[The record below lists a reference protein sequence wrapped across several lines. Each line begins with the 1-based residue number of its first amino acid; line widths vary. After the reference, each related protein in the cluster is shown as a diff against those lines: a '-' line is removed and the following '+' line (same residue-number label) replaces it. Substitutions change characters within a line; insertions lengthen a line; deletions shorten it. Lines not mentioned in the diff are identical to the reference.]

1 MPSLATQ
8 PLLYTPDI
16 EMLEPDEAETAAAI
30 VDTLRSIMETTSADY
45 GHAVRSV
52 HAKSHGILRGELR
65 VADVL
70 PPELAQGLFA
80 HAATYPVALRFSTN
94 PGDILDDSI
103 SVPRGLAIKVV
114 GVEGERLP
122 GSDGAV
128 QDFVMVNG
136 PAFLSPDAKGFLR
149 SLKLLAKTTDAPQ
162 SLKKIASA
170 ALRGA
175 ETLVEAVGGQSGT
188 LKALGGHPNT
198 HILGETFYTQAP
210 MRYGRYIAKLS
221 LAPVS
226 AGLTALTGTKIA
238 VSGHPNALR
247 EAIDAFFAANRGE
260 WELRVQLLTNPETM
274 PVEDSSVV
282 WPEDESPYLPVGRI
296 TALPQPGWSEAR
308 SRAVDDGMAFSP
320 WNGLAAHRP
329 LGSIMRCRQ
338 PAYTMSA
345 DFRASFNGC
354 PIHQPRAAADLDF

>member
-1 MPSLATQ
+1 MHAPLH
-8 PLLYTPDI
+8 PLLYAPDC

-30 VDTLRSIMETTSADY
+30 VETLRSIMETTSADY

-65 VADVL
+65 ISDIL
-70 PPELAQGLFA
+70 PPELAEGLFA
-80 HAATYPVALRFSTN
+80 HAATYPVVLRFSTN

-114 GVEGERLP
+114 GVEGERLE
-122 GSDGAV
+122 GSDGSV

-149 SLKLLAKTTDAPQ
+149 SLKLLAGTTDAPQ
-162 SLKKIASA
+162 VLKKVVSA

-175 ETLVEAVGGQSGT
+175 ESLVEAVGGQSGT

-210 MRYGRYIAKLS
+210 IRYGRYVAKLS
-221 LAPVS
+221 VAPVS
-226 AGLTALTGTKIA
+226 ANLTALKDARIA
-238 VSGHPNALR
+238 VAGHENALR
-247 EAIDAFFAANRGE
+247 EAVDAFFATNRAE
-260 WELRVQLLTNPETM
+260 WDLRVQLLTNAETM
-274 PVEDSSVV
+274 PIEDCSVP
-282 WPEDESPYLPVGRI
+282 WPEDESPFLPVGRI
-296 TALPQPGWSEAR
+296 TVLPQPGWNEAR
-308 SRAVDDGMAFSP
+308 SRAVDDGMSFSP

-329 LGSIMRCRQ
+329 LGSIMRCRK
-338 PAYTMSA
+338 PAYDMSA
-345 DFRASFNGC
+345 DFRARFNGC
-354 PIHQPRAAADLDF
+354 PIHQPASAGDLDL

>member
-1 MPSLATQ
+1 MPTHATP

-30 VDTLRSIMETTSADY
+30 VETLRSIMETTSADY

-52 HAKSHGILRGELR
+52 HAKSHGILSGELR
-65 VADVL
+65 IADVL

-80 HAATYPVALRFSTN
+80 HAATYPVVLRFSTN

-114 GVEGERLP
+114 GVEGERLE
-122 GSDGAV
+122 GSEGAV

-175 ETLVEAVGGQSGT
+175 ETLVETVGGESST
-188 LKALGGHPNT
+188 LKGLGGHPNT

-210 MRYGRYIAKLS
+210 IRYGRHVAKLS

-226 AGLTALTGTKIA
+226 ANLTALTGAKIA
-238 VSGHPNALR
+238 VSGRPNALR
-247 EAIDAFFAANRGE
+247 EAVDAFFAANRGE
-260 WELRVQLLTNPETM
+260 WELRAQLLTNAETM
-274 PVEDSSVV
+274 PVEDASVV

-296 TALPQPGWSEAR
+296 TVSPQPGWSEER

-320 WNGLAAHRP
+320 WNGLEAHRP
-329 LGSIMRCRQ
+329 LGSIMRCRK
-338 PAYTMSA
+338 PAYAMSA

-354 PIHQPRAAADLDF
+354 PIHPPRTAVDVEL